1 MRNWRMGII
10 FFILF
15 VTGAAIIGRLFSLQ
29 IVRGEYYKNLAE
41 KQYKSSKETENKRGE
56 ILIYDK
62 NDLFPAA
69 VNKAWPM
76 AYVSPRD
83 IDGKNHD
90 RVAEELAIILNLDK
104 ELIKEKLEKNNDPYE
119 PLAHRLSDSEAQKIK
134 ELNMKGVNI
143 ADEDVRYYPLGDV
156 LAHVLGFVGF
166 DADKR
171 AGQYGVEGFYEKE
184 LKGTV
189 SQSVDSRKNTLS
201 KIFEVIGNF
210 VSSKKISSDLILSI
224 DKNIQLVAEDK
235 LKKVISKWSAD
246 SGNAI
251 IMNPATGEIL
261 AMANYPVFNPN
272 EYFKTEDVGVFLN
285 PSIRNLFEPGSVF
298 KLITMAAALDSG
310 KIAPS
315 TVYTDSGF
323 VEIGG
328 YTIKNWDKKSHG
340 EQTMTQVL
348 EKSLNTG
355 AIFAEKL
362 LNKDDFLNYIRAFG
376 FDKKTGIDLAGEV
389 VGNISNLYF
398 GRDVNYA
405 TASFG
410 QGIAIT
416 PIELISAVS
425 AIANGGIM
433 ARPRVLSSFRD
444 QDGKIIKI
452 ETDDGERIISSAAAR
467 SLAEMMVSV
476 VDSGYDKA
484 AKVSGYY
491 VAGKTGT
498 AQVPLKNEKNYGEET
513 IHTFVGFAP
522 AFNPRFAILLKI
534 DNPKGINFASNSL
547 SQTFGQLTE
556 FMLNY
561 YGIPPDYKPKK

>member
-1 MRNWRMGII
+1 M
-10 FFILF
+10 
-15 VTGAAIIGRLFSLQ
+15 GAAIVGRLFSLQ
-29 IVRGEYYKNLAE
+29 VMKGEYYKNLAE
-41 KQYKSSKETENKRGE
+41 NQYKAREKTENKRGE

-69 VNKAWPM
+69 VNKKWPM
-76 AYVSPRD
+76 VYVSPKD
-83 IDGKNHD
+83 IGEQD
-90 RVAEELAIILNLDK
+90 RGRAAEELAIILNLDK
-104 ELIKEKLEKNNDPYE
+104 ELIKEKLDKKDDPYE
-119 PLAHRLSDSEAQKIK
+119 PLAHRLSDNDARKIRA
-134 ELNMKGVNI
+134 LGIKGVNI
-143 ADEDVRYYPLGDV
+143 IDEDVRYYPLGNV

-166 DADKR
+166 ETDKR
-171 AGQYGVEGFYEKE
+171 VGQYGVEEFYEKD
-184 LKGTV
+184 LRGAGQGV
-189 SQSVDSRKNTLS
+189 NNDKNTLS
-201 KIFEVIGNF
+201 KFFEAVG
-210 VSSKKISSDLILSI
+210 KIISFKTKSSDLILSI
-224 DKNIQLVAEDK
+224 DKNIQLVAEEK
-235 LKKVISKWSAD
+235 LKQVMDKWNAD

-251 IMNPATGEIL
+251 VMNPASGEIL
-261 AMANYPVFNPN
+261 AMANYPVFDLN

-285 PSIRNLFEPGSVF
+285 SSVRNLFEPGSVF

-315 TVYTDSGF
+315 TVYIDEGF
-323 VEIGG
+323 VKMGG

-355 AIFAEKL
+355 AIFAESL
-362 LNKDDFLNYIRAFG
+362 LTKDDFLTYIRAFG
-376 FDKKTGIDLAGEV
+376 FDKKTGVDLAGEV

-398 GRDVNYA
+398 GRDINYA

-425 AIANGGIM
+425 AIANQGIM
-433 ARPRVLSSFRD
+433 MRPRVLSSLRD
-444 QDGKIIKI
+444 QDGKITKIKVD
-452 ETDDGERIISSAAAR
+452 EGERIISVAAAR
-467 SLAEMMVSV
+467 SLASMMVSV
-476 VDSGYDKA
+476 VDNGYDKA
-484 AKVSGYY
+484 AKIPGYY
-491 VAGKTGT
+491 IAGKTGT
-498 AQVPLKNEKNYGEET
+498 AQVPLKDEKNYGEET

-547 SQTFGQLTE
+547 SPTFKQLTE

-561 YGIPPDYKPKK
+561 YGIPPDYKSNP

>member
-15 VTGAAIIGRLFSLQ
+15 IMGAAIVGRLFSLQ
-29 IVRGEYYKNLAE
+29 IIRGEYYKNLAE
-41 KQYKSSKETENKRGE
+41 NQYKAQEKTENKRGE

-62 NDLFPAA
+62 NDFFPAA
-69 VNKAWPM
+69 VNRKWPM
-76 AYVSPRD
+76 VYVSPKDVSEQDRD
-83 IDGKNHD
+83 RATEG
-90 RVAEELAIILNLDK
+90 LAIILDLDK
-104 ELIKEKLEKNNDPYE
+104 ESIREKLEKKNDPYE
-119 PLAHRLSDSEAQKIK
+119 PLAHRLSDNETQKIK
-134 ELNMKGVNI
+134 ALGIKGVNI
-143 ADEDVRYYPLGDV
+143 TDEEARYYPLGNV

-166 DADKR
+166 DTDKR
-171 AGQYGVEGFYEKE
+171 VGQYGVEEFYEKD
-184 LKGTV
+184 LKGTKN
-189 SQSVDSRKNTLS
+189 QSVNNDSSTLN
-201 KIFEVIGNF
+201 KFFEVVGKF
-210 VSSKKISSDLILSI
+210 VSFKTKSSDVILSI

-235 LKKVISKWSAD
+235 LKQVMDKWSAD

-251 IMNPATGEIL
+251 IMNPVSGEIL
-261 AMANYPVFNPN
+261 AMANYPTFDLN

-285 PSIRNLFEPGSVF
+285 SSIHDLFEPGSVF
-298 KLITMAAALDSG
+298 KIITMAAALDSG
-310 KIAPS
+310 KITPS
-315 TVYTDSGF
+315 TVYSDVGF
-323 VEIGG
+323 VKMGG

-355 AIFAEKL
+355 AIFAESL
-362 LNKDDFLNYIRAFG
+362 LSKDDFLKYIRSFG

-389 VGNISNLYF
+389 AGNISNLYF

-410 QGIAIT
+410 QGVAVT

-425 AIANGGIM
+425 AIANQGIM
-433 ARPRVLSSFRD
+433 VRPRVLSSFRN
-444 QDGKIIKI
+444 QDGIIARVESDK
-452 ETDDGERIISSAAAR
+452 GERIISAAAAR
-467 SLAEMMVSV
+467 SLANMMVSV
-476 VDSGYDKA
+476 VDNGYDKA
-484 AKVSGYY
+484 AKVPGYY

-498 AQVPLKNEKNYGEET
+498 AQVPLKDEKNYGEET

-534 DNPKGINFASNSL
+534 NNPKGINFASNSL
-547 SQTFGQLTE
+547 SPTFRQLTE

-561 YGIPPDYKPKK
+561 YGIKPDYEPKT